1 MDASEIDKLFLKMR
15 KAGHGSLIK
24 FDALGTGQMVEGIIF
39 EPVPRRPPGFEA
51 GIFVSVPSD
60 KNAIYYFDPEAS
72 KKQGRIIAQKLDAK
86 QEKAQE
92 TMPDD
97 DLKEFEHIRQAPDV
111 KIGGGAVGESHSKYT
126 AILDLEK

>member
-1 MDASEIDKLFLKMR
+1 MR

-24 FDALGTGQMVEGIIF
+24 FDASGTGQLAEGIIF

-51 GIFVSVPSD
+51 GVFVTVPSD

-86 QEKAQE
+86 QEKEQE
-92 TMPDD
+92 TPPDNA
-97 DLKEFEHIRQAPDV
+97 LKEFDHIRNAPGV

-126 AILDLEK
+126 GILNLKK